1 MSGIPIFIASDDNYA
16 PFIATAI
23 ASICDNTK
31 SFCEFYVL
39 DSGISITNQ
48 EKICE
53 LKSRF
58 NNFSVEFLKIDL
70 EKDLNSI
77 EYKNPF
83 VHSTISTYNRFLI
96 SKLKP
101 NLGKVIYLDSDII
114 VMGDIEELFCIQLG
128 NYLLGAISELNT
140 NPKNAKQ
147 RCLALNLDC
156 NHAYFNAGVLLL
168 DTQKWAQENIAQK
181 LFETEKLYRTK
192 LQWADQDVFNILFN
206 NNYLRLPEKFNYL
219 TSEQKIDNELI
230 IRHFDTNIK
239 PWHFHPNLSS
249 TLIKNCEDFWKY
261 MKMTKFYY
269 ETLDKCIYRTQE
281 DLLKLRFQII
291 MRKRHFAK

>member
-1 MSGIPIFIASDDNYA
+1 MSEIPIFLASDNNYA

-31 SFCEFYVL
+31 SVCEFYVL

-58 NNFSVEFLKIDL
+58 NNFSIEFIKIDL
-70 EKDLNSI
+70 KKDLNSI
-77 EYKNPF
+77 EYKNQC

-101 NLGKVIYLDSDII
+101 NLGKVIYLDADII
-114 VMGDIEELFCIQLG
+114 AMGDIEELFCKQLG

-181 LFETEKLYRTK
+181 LFETEKLYRTE
-192 LQWADQDVFNILFN
+192 LQWEDQDVLNILFN

-219 TSEQKIDNELI
+219 TSEQKIDTELI

-239 PWHFHPNLSS
+239 PWHFYPNLSS

-261 MKMTKFYY
+261 MKMTKFYD
-269 ETLDKCIYRTQE
+269 ETLDKCLYRTQE
-281 DLLKLRFQII
+281 DLLKLRFQIL
-291 MRKRHFAK
+291 MRKMHSAK